1 MSYKDLDDFR
11 MAGFFIG
18 GLWFYLIGISIILF
32 LMGRRDE
39 LCEREIMSSAASH
52 LAASPPGSFSM
63 GHFEQFSNFEWGYWI
78 ALTVLS
84 MEILSKCRWKTKIS
98 YTF

>member
-32 LMGRRDE
+32 LTGRKDE
-39 LCEREIMSSAASH
+39 VCEREIMSPDTSH
-52 LAASPPGSFSM
+52 LPAWPVDSFSI
-63 GHFEQFSNFEWGYWI
+63 GHFERFSNFEWDYWI
-78 ALTVLS
+78 ALTVL
-84 MEILSKCRWKTKIS
+84 
-98 YTF
+98 